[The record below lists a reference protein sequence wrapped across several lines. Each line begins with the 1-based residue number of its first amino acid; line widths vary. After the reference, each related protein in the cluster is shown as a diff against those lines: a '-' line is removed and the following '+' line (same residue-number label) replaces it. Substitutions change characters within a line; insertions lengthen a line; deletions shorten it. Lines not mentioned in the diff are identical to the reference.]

1 MFTYSA
7 KGLFRQDVSRK
18 HSKSFNVTVET
29 LYEFAEEATRRLRV
43 ALPYAI
49 ADGLFRVDIM
59 MYKDRLVVNE
69 FESFEATYTGVEG
82 VEMFLQTYWERKIEN
97 TLILNEI

>member
-1 MFTYSA
+1 MT
-7 KGLFRQDVSRK
+7 VS
-18 HSKSFNVTVET
+18 T

-43 ALPYAI
+43 ALPYTI

-69 FESFEATYTGVEG
+69 FESFEATYTDVEG
-82 VEMFLQTYWERKIEN
+82 VEIFLQMYWEKKIED
-97 TLILNEI
+97 TLFLNEV